1 MATFSGFAAEAAL
14 GRFHR
19 AQRLQLDLKLGQ
31 PDHSEY
37 FIFFYWS
44 FGDLKL
50 CTHVRENQS
59 NDGVLCCCW
68 VTKSYLTLW
77 PHELQ
82 HARFPCPSLSS
93 GVFSNSCPLSQWT
106 LNIQWKDWCWRSNTL
121 STWCEEPTH
130 WKIPWCWERLRA
142 GGEGGDR
149 GWWCPYML
157 LIFWLL
163 FMIFCKM

>member
-82 HARFPCPSLSS
+82 HARFPCPSLFP
-93 GVFSNSCPLSQWT
+93 GVCSNSCSLSQWCYLT
-106 LNIQWKDWCWRSNTL
+106 ISSSVIHYSSCLQSFLASESFPVNQLFESGGQSIRALASASVLPMNIQS
-121 STWCEEPTH
+121 
-130 WKIPWCWERLRA
+130 
-142 GGEGGDR
+142 
-149 GWWCPYML
+149 
-157 LIFWLL
+157 
-163 FMIFCKM
+163 